1 MRKVTLVRGARQ
13 LLTLRGPSGPR
24 RGTDLRNLGIIQ
36 DGAVL
41 IADGLIR
48 EVGPSRRLENLALA
62 RGAEEI
68 DASGRVVMP
77 GFVDSH
83 AHLAGGPARVSDY
96 EMRMGGATEEQIA
109 HAGGGSLAAAR
120 AIHEL
125 SPRTLEALALR
136 ALEEA
141 VRHGTTALEAKSG
154 LGLTDA
160 GEMKMLRVHAGLR
173 ELPVTVVSTFLATRV
188 PQEFGQRLL
197 PMLRRRK
204 LAEFAEIQ
212 YDGGFEEAG
221 FTPEQACRYLSTA
234 RELGFGLKLNAGP
247 RSNPGTIAAAVEI
260 GAASVGHVADATE
273 HDAMLL
279 ARSATIA
286 TLMPGP
292 CFMPKRSGRRQH
304 GR

>member
-24 RGTDLRNLGIIQ
+24 RGADLRNLGIIQ

-125 SPRTLEALALR
+125 SPRPWSAGIAR
-136 ALEEA
+136 PGGSSAA
-141 VRHGTTALEAKSG
+141 WNDGAGSQIRPGSHGC
-154 LGLTDA
+154 
-160 GEMKMLRVHAGLR
+160 
-173 ELPVTVVSTFLATRV
+173 
-188 PQEFGQRLL
+188 
-197 PMLRRRK
+197 RRK
-204 LAEFAEIQ
+204 
-212 YDGGFEEAG
+212 
-221 FTPEQACRYLSTA
+221 
-234 RELGFGLKLNAGP
+234 
-247 RSNPGTIAAAVEI
+247 
-260 GAASVGHVADATE
+260 
-273 HDAMLL
+273 
-279 ARSATIA
+279 
-286 TLMPGP
+286 
-292 CFMPKRSGRRQH
+292 
-304 GR
+304 